1 MPTVTFRATATG
13 TGVRQD
19 VSVGGSP
26 HVIPTDA
33 YPAFGGADSH
43 PSPLSYALASLT
55 SCNQVTAQVVAKELG
70 VRVDAYA
77 FDVAADFDPATMVGG
92 ATGADDTFSRVTVR
106 AELTT
111 TATPDEVAHL
121 RAEVERRCPVS
132 ALFRRAGV
140 PVDGEWVARAP
151 EPVTA

>member
-1 MPTVTFRATATG
+1 MPTVTFRVTTTG
-13 TGVRQD
+13 SGVRQD
-19 VSVGGSP
+19 VAVAGSP

-33 YPAFGGADSH
+33 YPAFGGADAH
-43 PSPLSYALASLT
+43 PSPLSYTLASLT

-70 VRVDAYA
+70 LQVDAYA
-77 FDVAADFDPATMVGG
+77 FDVAADFDPSTMVGG
-92 ATGADDTFSRVTVR
+92 AHGAEDTFSRVTVR

-111 TATPDEVAHL
+111 TATADEVERL

-140 PVDGEWVARAP
+140 PVDAEWVARAP
-151 EPVTA
+151 VSA